1 MLTSAQ
7 RYQQTLDL
15 TIPEGQTTFF
25 KVTGTHAIYLTG
37 NYVVSPED
45 GPDDDDDMS
54 PDEDE
59 LEGDLY
65 DGESDELDNLEDPRI
80 TEVGSEED
88 EAPKLIKSKSKEK
101 VAEKGKNKRVAEE
114 SDNEAATLDAIMDKS
129 LKPAEPATNGEP
141 KLSKKQLKKLKNNAG
156 KAVEAAIEKKDVK
169 KEDPSPAKGDKKV
182 QFAKNLEQGPTGA
195 AKEVK
200 PENKSQPK
208 QDTKAGKKE
217 NAHEKVKPTLGPK
230 NLPDGVKIDDKKLG
244 TGPACKKGDKVGM
257 RYIGKLSSGKVFDGM
272 SHSSTS
278 LLGAPTYL
286 HYSQQEGFP
295 ILLQNRR
302 RRGHQR
308 LGQRYP
314 RHVSWGRAT
323 CHRTRKACLWQQIYG
338 RYSAKCRADLRRQ
351 APLDFV
357 RRRRTQVLWSLSSS

>member
-1 MLTSAQ
+1 MLTYYQ

-45 GPDDDDDMS
+45 GSEDSEEESHYDMS

-59 LEGDLY
+59 LEGDL
-65 DGESDELDNLEDPRI
+65 DDEESDELDNLEDPRI

-88 EAPKLIKSKSKEK
+88 EAPKLVKSENKGK
-101 VAEKGKNKRVAEE
+101 VAEKGKNKRAAEE

-129 LKPAEPATNGEP
+129 LKPAEPAGTVEP

-156 KAVEAAIEKKDVK
+156 KAVEAAIENKDVK

-200 PENKSQPK
+200 PETKSQTK
-208 QDTKAGKKE
+208 EDAKAGKKE
-217 NAHEKVKPTLGPK
+217 KTHEKSKPTLGPK
-230 NLPDGVKIDDKKLG
+230 TLPDGVKIDDKKLG
-244 TGPACKKGDKVGM
+244 TGRACRKGDKVGM
-257 RYIGKLSSGKVFDGM
+257 RYIGKLESGKVFDGR
-272 SHSSTS
+272 SCSSPRT
-278 LLGAPTYL
+278 LGTRAYL
-286 HYSQQEGFP
+286 
-295 ILLQNRR
+295 
-302 RRGHQR
+302 
-308 LGQRYP
+308 
-314 RHVSWGRAT
+314 
-323 CHRTRKACLWQQIYG
+323 
-338 RYSAKCRADLRRQ
+338 RYS
-351 APLDFV
+351 
-357 RRRRTQVLWSLSSS
+357 